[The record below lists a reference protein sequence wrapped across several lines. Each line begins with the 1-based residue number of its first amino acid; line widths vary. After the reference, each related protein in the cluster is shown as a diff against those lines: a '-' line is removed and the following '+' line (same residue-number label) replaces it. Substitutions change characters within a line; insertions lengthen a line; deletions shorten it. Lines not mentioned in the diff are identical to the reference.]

1 MRGKGLWPASA
12 VLVRSRGVL
21 DLERAVV
28 RSRRLGRSAAMVL
41 GPLAVSPREGTALP
55 VAGGQAMPGEI
66 ACGVVEAQEASQRA
80 RRAVRPRRVPLW
92 DDAGGRE
99 VHGPCG
105 STLGRTDT
113 SACGRLLRMGVAC
126 GVARR
131 AVALQ
136 EARRAEG
143 PRRASLWENAE
154 GWKSW
159 GRSGGVPHG
168 WNVIIKGAMVAAA
181 RLALIPSC
189 ARVLGNLA

>member
-1 MRGKGLWPASA
+1 M
-12 VLVRSRGVL
+12 
-21 DLERAVV
+21 
-28 RSRRLGRSAAMVL
+28 
-41 GPLAVSPREGTALP
+41 
-55 VAGGQAMPGEI
+55 AGGQAMSEVITCGVVEAKEASQRARRAARPRRVPLWDDAGGREVHGPCGSTLGRADTSACGRLLRMCVAFGV
-66 ACGVVEAQEASQRA
+66 ACGVVEAEEASQRA

-105 STLGRTDT
+105 STLGQADT

-143 PRRASLWENAE
+143 PRRASLWENA
-154 GWKSW
+154 
-159 GRSGGVPHG
+159 
-168 WNVIIKGAMVAAA
+168 
-181 RLALIPSC
+181 
-189 ARVLGNLA
+189 